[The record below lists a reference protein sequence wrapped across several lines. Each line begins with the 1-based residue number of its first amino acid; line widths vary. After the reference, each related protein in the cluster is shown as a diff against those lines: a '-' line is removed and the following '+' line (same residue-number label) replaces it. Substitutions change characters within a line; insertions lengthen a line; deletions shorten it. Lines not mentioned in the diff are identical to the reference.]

1 MQAKELNQLLIN
13 SFPELEAKFHE
24 EVDWQDGYETGS
36 FVVFEDVFM
45 PFLEANVEMNNEEL
59 IERIYSFIEA
69 LCDIDDEYVQNV
81 LYVAILENIADY
93 ENSEPFAKYLKENS
107 KKIYLENYN
116 N

>member
-45 PFLEANVEMNNEEL
+45 RFVEVNV
-59 IERIYSFIEA
+59 
-69 LCDIDDEYVQNV
+69 
-81 LYVAILENIADY
+81 
-93 ENSEPFAKYLKENS
+93 
-107 KKIYLENYN
+107 
-116 N
+116 